1 MLGGV
6 GARRRRG
13 SSPMARLTSSNTNVL
28 DDNIAIIGDG
38 VIRRTAHYGP
48 QVPTGK
54 RRRAV
59 QAPGQENGQE
69 IFGLA
74 QTGYTLGDIM

>member
-13 SSPMARLTSSNTNVL
+13 SSPMARLTSSNINIME
-28 DDNIAIIGDG
+28 DNTAIIGDG
-38 VIRRTAHYGP
+38 VNRRTAYYGP
-48 QVPTGK
+48 QASNK
-54 RRRAV
+54 RRRVV
-59 QAPGQENGQE
+59 QAPEHGQE
-69 IFGLA
+69 IFGLV